1 MDFVKEKQGQRKKGF
16 KKGIDADESRRKRE
30 ETTIRIRKN
39 KKEERLQKRRQGGGG
54 GGAAGAGSPQAFAG
68 GGGGGSPTAD
78 TSNLDPTLAAK
89 LERLPQMVAGVM
101 SDDANAQLE
110 ATTHFRKLLSIER
123 NPPIQRVIDTN
134 VVPRFV
140 EFLQREENTSL
151 QFEAAW
157 ALTNIASGTSAH
169 TRVVRS

>member
-1 MDFVKEKQGQRKKGF
+1 MQALDDF
-16 KKGIDADESRRKRE
+16 
-30 ETTIRIRKN
+30 
-39 KKEERLQKRRQGGGG
+39 L
-54 GGAAGAGSPQAFAG
+54 
-68 GGGGGSPTAD
+68 
-78 TSNLDPTLAAK
+78 
-89 LERLPQMVAGVM
+89 LPPMVAGVM

-123 NPPIQRVIDTN
+123 NPPIQRIIDTN

>member
-1 MDFVKEKQGQRKKGF
+1 MICVRCCALLCTVWGALG
-16 KKGIDADESRRKRE
+16 SKRV
-30 ETTIRIRKN
+30 RSFASSHS
-39 KKEERLQKRRQGGGG
+39 LQ
-54 GGAAGAGSPQAFAG
+54 
-68 GGGGGSPTAD
+68 
-78 TSNLDPTLAAK
+78 
-89 LERLPQMVAGVM
+89 
-101 SDDANAQLE
+101 
-110 ATTHFRKLLSIER
+110 LLSVER
-123 NPPIQRVIDTN
+123 NPPIQQVIDTN